1 MQEAVNLR
9 TLVTPG
15 VCILC
20 VLIVL
25 SVGFYWYL
33 HTLNF
38 LSAQLLTFTC
48 FPLP

>member
-25 SVGFYWYL
+25 SIG
-33 HTLNF
+33 
-38 LSAQLLTFTC
+38 TC
-48 FPLP
+48 TR